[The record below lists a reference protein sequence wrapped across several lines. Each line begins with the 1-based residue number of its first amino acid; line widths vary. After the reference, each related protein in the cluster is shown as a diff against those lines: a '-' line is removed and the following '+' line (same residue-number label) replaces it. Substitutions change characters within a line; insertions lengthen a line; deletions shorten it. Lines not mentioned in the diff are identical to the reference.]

1 MPLPR
6 SICRTK
12 YHYQSILPEKPHTI
26 YEEPESDPDSRNF
39 ITLDRER
46 SGRNFKEVLHWL
58 KLATRQIQPF
68 VELLSQTPAF
78 DRSSIELPEE
88 LPKAWLHLLMSLVCI
103 VEDTT
108 LFIDQMNVCNVL
120 LVEGMRKVIQR
131 ANQRGLSEHY
141 VFTPFQ
147 LNSLLNFNLLQDIT
161 RVSPDINTTYWEYMQ
176 SLVSCLNRTLHEY
189 LLNL

>member
-1 MPLPR
+1 M
-6 SICRTK
+6 TK
-12 YHYQSILPEKPHTI
+12 YHCQSILPEKPHTT
-26 YEEPESDPDSRNF
+26 YGEPDSDPD
-39 ITLDRER
+39 REMIKTTNR
-46 SGRNFKEVLHWL
+46 ESSGRNFKEVLHWL

-68 VELLSQTPAF
+68 VELLSQTPTF

-88 LPKAWLHLLMSLVCI
+88 LPTAWLHLLMSLVCF

-108 LFIDQMNVCNVL
+108 LFVNQINVCNVL

-131 ANQRGLSEHY
+131 ANQRRLSEHY

-147 LNSLLNFNLLQDIT
+147 LNSLISFNLLQDIT
-161 RVSPDINTTYWEYMQ
+161 RISPDINTTYWEYMQ

-189 LLNL
+189 PLNF